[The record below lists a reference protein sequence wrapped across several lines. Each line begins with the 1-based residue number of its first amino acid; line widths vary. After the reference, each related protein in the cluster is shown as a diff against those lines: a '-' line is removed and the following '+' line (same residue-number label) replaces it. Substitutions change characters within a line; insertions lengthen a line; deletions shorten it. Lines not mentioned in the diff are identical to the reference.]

1 MDEQPAVRPDD
12 AVIRGAS
19 ETSRGPWTGAAG
31 TSVHGTQRRRPSETA
46 ARRALPAL
54 RRPGKG
60 RAARRRRVGERPQGS
75 RGGGP
80 TGRRQGRGR
89 PSGRSPGRG
98 RAARGSAGD
107 AGPPGLRQARAR
119 QRSRKFWA
127 CFLSSVYCFLDLELE
142 RRRPRDYKPSPR
154 VCAEEPRG
162 LRGWLQ
168 GSRAPRSPRLL
179 WMATPAEP
187 LFLKLGRFADLS
199 RKFFL
204 VPGTLARLLSSAECV
219 SATLLSQKKRVKV
232 QLVEI
237 SPFSSWKRV

>member
-12 AVIRGAS
+12 AVIRRAS

-60 RAARRRRVGERPQGS
+60 RTARRRRVGERPRGS

-89 PSGRSPGRG
+89 PRGQGIGGGCGFSGS
-98 RAARGSAGD
+98 
-107 AGPPGLRQARAR
+107 PPGAGAATLERV
-119 QRSRKFWA
+119 SSGPVSF
-127 CFLSSVYCFLDLELE
+127 SVYCFLDLELE

-162 LRGWLQ
+162 LAV
-168 GSRAPRSPRLL
+168 GSGGHAP
-179 WMATPAEP
+179 PAP
-187 LFLKLGRFADLS
+187 PGCSGR
-199 RKFFL
+199 
-204 VPGTLARLLSSAECV
+204 
-219 SATLLSQKKRVKV
+219 
-232 QLVEI
+232 
-237 SPFSSWKRV
+237 